1 MWKIGELARRT
12 GLTVRTL
19 HHYDQIGLLSPADRS
34 EGGHRVYG
42 DDDVR
47 RLYRIVSLRSLGFPL
62 DAIGAVLDRDGVD
75 ARAAVAD
82 HLHRLED
89 QIARDRELRRTLRSL
104 LDRLE
109 TEDFLTT
116 IEEMTMHQ
124 RYYSPEQLDQL
135 EQRREALG
143 GDAIRRAEH
152 EWGEIFA
159 TLRAE
164 MEAGTDP
171 ADPKLR
177 PIAQRGR
184 ELLAMFTGGDAG
196 IKQSLNE
203 MWQNEDPAKLSHG
216 MVDAEVMAYY
226 GKVQAAA
233 GGARS
238 VVFRHG
244 AHGAEDPGERVSEV
258 LDVLRPRDQPVD
270 VHRGEL
276 PGPLPLRRSLER
288 AALHGL
294 PAQGLRHGDRRRAVR
309 RGGEDAGGLRGGQAR
324 RTPARALLLP
334 DRAGLR
340 RPRGLRQPAL
350 LRLARGGARRGAG
363 VRPPR
368 PALADARRKLAPV
381 KDPLHGERR

>member
-19 HHYDQIGLLSPADRS
+19 HHYDEIGLLSPADRS

-42 DDDVR
+42 DEDVR

-62 DAIGAVLDRDGVD
+62 DAIAGVLDRESLDPRV
-75 ARAAVAD
+75 AVTD

-89 QIARDRELRRTLRSL
+89 QIERDRALRRTLRSL
-104 LDRLE
+104 LDRLQ
-109 TEDFLTT
+109 TDDFLTT

-135 EQRREALG
+135 EQRRRSLG
-143 GDAIRRAEH
+143 EDAINDAER

-177 PIAQRGR
+177 PIAERGR
-184 ELLAMFTGGDAG
+184 ELVAMFTGGHPG

-203 MWQNEDPAKLSHG
+203 MWQNEDPEKLSHG

-226 GKVQAAA
+226 GRVQAAA
-233 GGARS
+233 G
-238 VVFRHG
+238 
-244 AHGAEDPGERVSEV
+244 
-258 LDVLRPRDQPVD
+258 
-270 VHRGEL
+270 
-276 PGPLPLRRSLER
+276 
-288 AALHGL
+288 
-294 PAQGLRHGDRRRAVR
+294 
-309 RGGEDAGGLRGGQAR
+309 
-324 RTPARALLLP
+324 
-334 DRAGLR
+334 
-340 RPRGLRQPAL
+340 
-350 LRLARGGARRGAG
+350 
-363 VRPPR
+363 
-368 PALADARRKLAPV
+368 
-381 KDPLHGERR
+381 

>member
-19 HHYDQIGLLSPADRS
+19 HHYDSIGLLSPAERS

-42 DDDVR
+42 EDDVR

-62 DAIGAVLDRDGVD
+62 DAIAGVLDRDGAD
-75 ARAAVAD
+75 PRAAVAD

-89 QIARDRELRRTLRSL
+89 QMARDRTLRRTLRSL
-104 LDRLE
+104 LGRLE

-124 RYYSPEQLDQL
+124 RYYSPEQLQQL
-135 EQRREALG
+135 EQRRRSLG
-143 GDAIRRAEH
+143 DDAIREGER

-171 ADPKLR
+171 ADPRLR
-177 PIAQRGR
+177 PIAERGR
-184 ELLAMFTGGDAG
+184 ELLAMFTGGDPG

-226 GKVQAAA
+226 GRVQAAA
-233 GGARS
+233 G
-238 VVFRHG
+238 
-244 AHGAEDPGERVSEV
+244 
-258 LDVLRPRDQPVD
+258 
-270 VHRGEL
+270 
-276 PGPLPLRRSLER
+276 
-288 AALHGL
+288 
-294 PAQGLRHGDRRRAVR
+294 
-309 RGGEDAGGLRGGQAR
+309 
-324 RTPARALLLP
+324 
-334 DRAGLR
+334 
-340 RPRGLRQPAL
+340 
-350 LRLARGGARRGAG
+350 
-363 VRPPR
+363 
-368 PALADARRKLAPV
+368 
-381 KDPLHGERR
+381 